1 MSSEWEEFCESKGL
15 NAGSEDDYDR
25 LIDGLDESHQR
36 RRPALSPDDSL
47 PVNLRFVTF
56 REALQWSKCN
66 GGAFTRSA
74 DGTHFVPCGKSAGV
88 RAAS

>member
-25 LIDGLDESHQR
+25 LIDSLDEAAPTR
-36 RRPALSPDDSL
+36 RRPLLGLDDSL
-47 PVNLRFVTF
+47 SVELRFETF
-56 REALQWSKCN
+56 REASQWSKNN

-74 DGTHFVPCGKSAGV
+74 DGTHFVPL
-88 RAAS
+88 AARNRRG